1 MKIGFI
7 FAGQGAQY
15 VGMRKEL
22 YDHFP
27 EAKAVYDQAYIDI
40 DVKKVCFE
48 GPEDILNETSYAQ
61 PCILTTSLAI
71 AKVVEAHGI
80 KPDYVA
86 GLSLGEYSA
95 LAYAN
100 AMSISDAVK
109 IVRARG
115 QIMSEALPA
124 KTTSMAA
131 VLAMEAKKIQEVIE
145 DIDGVT
151 IANYNCPGQIA
162 ITGYKE
168 AIEVASEKLKE
179 AGAKRVI
186 PLKVSGAFHS
196 PLLEAASQKLKIEL
210 GKYDLNVPEIPVVY
224 NISGQEENGNLID
237 ILTKQIKSSV
247 YFYQSLQ
254 YMIGQGVEAFIEIG
268 PGKALSAF
276 VKKTDRNIP
285 VYSVDSIESLN
296 KMLGALKDE

>member
-15 VGMRKEL
+15 VGMGKEL

-210 GKYDLNVPEIPVVY
+210 
-224 NISGQEENGNLID
+224 
-237 ILTKQIKSSV
+237 
-247 YFYQSLQ
+247 
-254 YMIGQGVEAFIEIG
+254 AF
-268 PGKALSAF
+268 
-276 VKKTDRNIP
+276 D
-285 VYSVDSIESLN
+285 
-296 KMLGALKDE
+296 